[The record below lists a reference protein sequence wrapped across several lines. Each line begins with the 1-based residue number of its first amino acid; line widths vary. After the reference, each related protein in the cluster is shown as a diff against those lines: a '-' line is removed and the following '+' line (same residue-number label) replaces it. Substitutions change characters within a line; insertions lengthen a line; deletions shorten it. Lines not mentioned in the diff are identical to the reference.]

1 MNQLLIISKQKLK
14 RILVLSLILGLTQ
27 ISAPAMADDA
37 ADLAAATASVV
48 TAEGSELQADVD
60 AAQLLV
66 TALPDGADKTAL
78 QDRIDIVQGII
89 DAAVVP
95 ANDNSDDGSWK
106 NKVTNVPILPT
117 STQWL
122 NLSNNVLK
130 VNFATQNKG
139 KIVKIYNNQ
148 NGITVLVGFTEL
160 DKFGNAT
167 ITLKKKVLP
176 GSLFAMIGKQIKN
189 VIRVA

>member
-1 MNQLLIISKQKLK
+1 LNHLLINSKQKLK
-14 RILVLSLILGLTQ
+14 RVLVLSLILGLTQ
-27 ISAPAMADDA
+27 ISAPAIAEPPSE
-37 ADLAAATASVV
+37 LVAATASVV

-66 TALPDGADKTAL
+66 TALPDGADKDAL

-106 NKVTNVPILPT
+106 NKVTNVSILPT

-122 NLSNNVLK
+122 NLSNNVYIIIS
-130 VNFATQNKG
+130 NSA
-139 KIVKIYNNQ
+139 
-148 NGITVLVGFTEL
+148 
-160 DKFGNAT
+160 D
-167 ITLKKKVLP
+167 LP
-176 GSLFAMIGKQIKN
+176 RWF
-189 VIRVA
+189 